1 MGSPKSLN
9 EAACRINADVRDGKA
24 ALAAMS
30 YHMSDFRHEMKGQDA
45 AWMQAAIEQ
54 EPPRVSAIIDVWLA
68 GLAEYLAQR
77 HGLLPPAWVGHPSR
91 FLHELMYLG
100 SPSQREH
107 YLVNT
112 PTAWGRRNLIC
123 GEPEL

>member
-77 HGLLPPAWVGHPSR
+77 HGLTPPAWVGAPCR
-91 FLHELMYLG
+91 FLAEPTYLG
-100 SPSQREH
+100 SSGQKDERM
-107 YLVNT
+107 VST
-112 PTAWGRRNLIC
+112 PHAWARRQLFC

>member
-1 MGSPKSLN
+1 MGSPNTLYKVSR
-9 EAACRINADVRDGKA
+9 RINQDVANGKEP
-24 ALAAMS
+24 LAAMS
-30 YHMSDFRHEMKGQDA
+30 YHMSDFRHEMKERDA
-45 AWMQAAIEQ
+45 GWMQAAIEQ
-54 EPPRVSAIIDVWLA
+54 DPPHVSEIIDVWLA

-91 FLHELMYLG
+91 FLPELMYLG